1 MKVHLTQRM
10 LDRFTS
16 TQGKV
21 RLFDTELPGFLC
33 EVSTS
38 GRKSFH
44 IVTQDEF
51 GRQRQKKVADFP
63 AVSVKSAREQAAALL
78 QAVRS
83 DGAAVLD
90 AGRER
95 RACPTLAEFVRER
108 YLPHVKTTKRSWH
121 TDESILRNHL
131 LPALGSRRLAEIT
144 LDDMQ
149 CFYRADL
156 ARGAARGSA
165 NRRIIL
171 MRYLFNLAIK
181 WGTPGV
187 THNPAREV
195 ELVDPQ
201 NTRERFLC
209 SEEMVRLQEAVE
221 SSPNKLLRFIVPALL
236 LTGLRKRE
244 VLDARWEHI
253 DFEARTWFV
262 PHTKSGK
269 PRTVQLSDALVALLR
284 SVPRGQAEADAEVC
298 VEVDVEVDTVAAP
311 EAGTEWVFA
320 SPKTGKPFVS
330 IFYAW
335 DTARKKAGLPEVRMH
350 DLRHTFA
357 SLLINS
363 SYELYDVMSA
373 LGHTQMR
380 TTMRYAHLS
389 RDRKRAA
396 VEAVAE
402 KSGLSGR
409 LAANQSQFQEVA

>member
-33 EVSTS
+33 EVSTA

-51 GRQRQKKVADFP
+51 GRQRQKKVASFP
-63 AVSVKSAREQAAALL
+63 AVSVKAAREQAAALL

-108 YLPHVKTTKRSWH
+108 YLPHIKTTKRSWD
-121 TDESILRNHL
+121 TDESMLRNHL

-149 CFYRADL
+149 RFYREDL

-181 WGTPGV
+181 WSTPGV

-209 SEEMVRLQEAVE
+209 VEEMTRLQEAVE

-244 VLDARWEHI
+244 VLDARWAHI
-253 DFEARTWFV
+253 DLKAQTWFV

-269 PRTVQLSDALVALLR
+269 PRTVQLSGSLVALLS
-284 SVPRGQAEADAEVC
+284 SVPRRDGEVG
-298 VEVDVEVDTVAAP
+298 A
-311 EAGTEWVFA
+311 EWVFA
-320 SPKTGKPFVS
+320 NPKTGKPFVS

-389 RDRKRAA
+389 PDRKRAA

-402 KSGLSGR
+402 KSGLTGR
-409 LAANQSQFQEVA
+409 LAANQSPFQEVA

>member
-33 EVSTS
+33 EVSTA

-131 LPALGSRRLAEIT
+131 LPALGTRRLAEIT

-284 SVPRGQAEADAEVC
+284 SVPRRDEGEAGAEAGAQ
-298 VEVDVEVDTVAAP
+298 
-311 EAGTEWVFA
+311 WVFA

-389 RDRKRAA
+389 RERKRAA

-402 KSGLSGR
+402 KSGLNGR
-409 LAANQSQFQEVA
+409 LAVNQPQFQEVA

>member
-10 LDRFTS
+10 LERFTS

-33 EVSTS
+33 EVSTA

-63 AVSVKSAREQAAALL
+63 AVSVKAAREQAVSLL

-121 TDESILRNHL
+121 TDESFLRNHL

-269 PRTVQLSDALVALLR
+269 PRTVQLSDTLVGLLR
-284 SVPRGQAEADAEVC
+284 SVPRREGEAGAEAGA
-298 VEVDVEVDTVAAP
+298 
-311 EAGTEWVFA
+311 EWVFA

-335 DTARKKAGLPEVRMH
+335 DTARKKAGIPEVRMH

-389 RDRKRAA
+389 RERKRAA

-409 LAANQSQFQEVA
+409 LAANQPQFQEVA

>member
-10 LDRFTS
+10 LDRFTP

-33 EVSTS
+33 EVSTA

-63 AVSVKSAREQAAALL
+63 AVSVKAAREQAASLL

-209 SEEMVRLQEAVE
+209 SAEMTRLQEAVE

-284 SVPRGQAEADAEVC
+284 SVPRRDEGEAGAEAGAQ
-298 VEVDVEVDTVAAP
+298 
-311 EAGTEWVFA
+311 WVFA

-389 RDRKRAA
+389 RERKRAA

-409 LAANQSQFQEVA
+409 LAANQPQFQEVA

>member
-10 LDRFTS
+10 LDRFTP

-33 EVSTS
+33 EVSTA

-63 AVSVKSAREQAAALL
+63 AVSVKAAREQAVSLL

-121 TDESILRNHL
+121 TDESFLRNHL

-221 SSPNKLLRFIVPALL
+221 SSSNKLLRFIVPALL

-269 PRTVQLSDALVALLR
+269 PRTVQLSDTLVGLLR
-284 SVPRGQAEADAEVC
+284 SVPRREGEAGAEAGA
-298 VEVDVEVDTVAAP
+298 
-311 EAGTEWVFA
+311 EWVFA

-335 DTARKKAGLPEVRMH
+335 DTARKKAGIPEVRMH

-389 RDRKRAA
+389 RERKRAA

-409 LAANQSQFQEVA
+409 LAANQPQFQEVA

>member
-10 LDRFTS
+10 LERFTS

-33 EVSTS
+33 EVSTA

-63 AVSVKSAREQAAALL
+63 AVSVKAAREQAVSLL

-121 TDESILRNHL
+121 TDESFLRNHL

-269 PRTVQLSDALVALLR
+269 PRTVQLSDTLVGLLR
-284 SVPRGQAEADAEVC
+284 SVPRREGEAGAEAGA
-298 VEVDVEVDTVAAP
+298 
-311 EAGTEWVFA
+311 EWVFA

-335 DTARKKAGLPEVRMH
+335 DTARKKAGIPEVRMH

-389 RDRKRAA
+389 RERKRAA

-402 KSGLSGR
+402 KSGLSGW
-409 LAANQSQFQEVA
+409 LAANQPQFQEVA

>member
-108 YLPHVKTTKRSWH
+108 YLPHIKTTKRSWD
-121 TDESILRNHL
+121 TDESLLRNHL

-181 WGTPGV
+181 WGVPGV
-187 THNPAREV
+187 TLNPAREV

-209 SEEMVRLQEAVE
+209 SEEMARLQEAVE

-269 PRTVQLSDALVALLR
+269 PRTVQLSDTLVALLR
-284 SVPRGQAEADAEVC
+284 SVPRQEDGQGA
-298 VEVDVEVDTVAAP
+298 
-311 EAGTEWVFA
+311 EWVFP
-320 SPKTGKPFVS
+320 SPRTGQPFVS
-330 IFYAW
+330 IFYGW
-335 DTARKKAGLPEVRMH
+335 DAARKKAGLAEVRMH

>member
-10 LDRFTS
+10 LERFTS

-33 EVSTS
+33 EVSTA

-63 AVSVKSAREQAAALL
+63 AVSVKAAREQAVSLL

-121 TDESILRNHL
+121 TDESFLRNHL

-269 PRTVQLSDALVALLR
+269 PRTVQLSDTLVGLLR
-284 SVPRGQAEADAEVC
+284 SVPRREGEAGAEAGA
-298 VEVDVEVDTVAAP
+298 
-311 EAGTEWVFA
+311 EWVFA

-335 DTARKKAGLPEVRMH
+335 DTARKKAGIPEVRMH

-409 LAANQSQFQEVA
+409 LAVNQPQFQEVA

>member
-33 EVSTS
+33 EVSTA

-44 IVTQDEF
+44 IVTKDEF

-63 AVSVKSAREQAAALL
+63 VVSVKAAREQAASLL

-83 DGAAVLD
+83 DGAAVLN

-108 YLPHVKTTKRSWH
+108 YLPHVKTTKRSWQ

-131 LPALGSRRLAEIT
+131 LPALGARRLAEIT

-171 MRYLFNLAIK
+171 MRYLFNLATK
-181 WGTPGV
+181 WGVPGV
-187 THNPAREV
+187 TFNPAREV

-244 VLDARWEHI
+244 VLDTRWEHI
-253 DFEARTWFV
+253 DFDARTWFV

-269 PRTVQLSDALVALLR
+269 PRTVQLSDTLVGLLR
-284 SVPRGQAEADAEVC
+284 SVPRREG
-298 VEVDVEVDTVAAP
+298 
-311 EAGTEWVFA
+311 EAGAEWVFA

-409 LAANQSQFQEVA
+409 LAVNQPQFQEVA

>member
-10 LDRFTS
+10 LERFTS

-33 EVSTS
+33 EVSTA

-63 AVSVKSAREQAAALL
+63 AVSVKAAREQAVSLL

-121 TDESILRNHL
+121 TDESFLRNHL

-269 PRTVQLSDALVALLR
+269 PRTVQLSDTLVGLLR
-284 SVPRGQAEADAEVC
+284 SVPRREGEAGAEAGA
-298 VEVDVEVDTVAAP
+298 
-311 EAGTEWVFA
+311 EWVFA

-335 DTARKKAGLPEVRMH
+335 DTARKKAGIPEVRMH

-389 RDRKRAA
+389 RERKRAA

-409 LAANQSQFQEVA
+409 LAVNQPQFQEVA

>member
-33 EVSTS
+33 EVSTA

-63 AVSVKSAREQAAALL
+63 AVSVKAAREQAASLL

-156 ARGAARGSA
+156 TRGAARGSA

-209 SEEMVRLQEAVE
+209 SAEMARLQEAVE

-269 PRTVQLSDALVALLR
+269 PRTVQLSDTLVALLR
-284 SVPRGQAEADAEVC
+284 SVPRQEDGQGA
-298 VEVDVEVDTVAAP
+298 
-311 EAGTEWVFA
+311 EWVFP
-320 SPKTGKPFVS
+320 SPRTGQPFVS
-330 IFYAW
+330 IFYGW
-335 DTARKKAGLPEVRMH
+335 DAARKKAGLAEVRMH